1 MKDPYQVIKSR
12 YITEKTT
19 VLEGLH
25 TATGKP
31 SLSKCK
37 GPKYVFIVDINA
49 TKPEIA
55 YAIEQIYSKNE
66 VKVTAVNTIRT
77 KRKPTRRRK
86 GRPGSTIALKKAIVT
101 MAPGDLIESA

>member
-19 VLEGLH
+19 MLGGLH
-25 TATGKP
+25 KASHNP
-31 SLSKCK
+31 SLAKCDS
-37 GPKYVFIVDINA
+37 PKYVFLVDINA

-55 YAIEQIYSKNE
+55 SAIEKMYSEKG
-66 VKVTAVNTIRT
+66 VKVAAVNTIRT
-77 KRKPTRRRK
+77 KRKPMRRRR

-101 MAPGDLIESA
+101 MMPGSLIEKE